1 MSINSCKDCKDRH
14 VGCHSTCEKY
24 INAKKEYDELQ
35 EKIKKS
41 KHRENDL
48 NFVSSKKH
56 MSSR

>member
-1 MSINSCKDCKDRH
+1 MSINSCKDCKDRY

-41 KHRENDL
+41 KYRENDL

>member
-1 MSINSCKDCKDRH
+1 MSINSCKNCKDRH

-41 KHRENDL
+41 KYRENDL
-48 NFVSSKKH
+48 NFVASRKH
-56 MSSR
+56 IASR

>member
-41 KHRENDL
+41 KYRENDL

-56 MSSR
+56 IPSR

>member
-1 MSINSCKDCKDRH
+1 MNINSCKDCKDRH

-41 KHRENDL
+41 KYRENDL
-48 NFVSSKKH
+48 NFVSSRKH
-56 MSSR
+56 IASR

>member
-1 MSINSCKDCKDRH
+1 MSINSCKDCKDRYI
-14 VGCHSTCEKY
+14 GCHSTCEKY

-41 KHRENDL
+41 KYRENDL

>member
-41 KHRENDL
+41 KYRENDL

>member
-1 MSINSCKDCKDRH
+1 MSINSCKDCKDRY

-41 KHRENDL
+41 KYRENDL

-56 MSSR
+56 IPSR

>member
-41 KHRENDL
+41 KYRENDL

-56 MSSR
+56 MPSR

>member
-41 KHRENDL
+41 KYRENDL
-48 NFVSSKKH
+48 NFVSSRKH
-56 MSSR
+56 IASI